1 MSENL
6 QESVECIPDLYDP
19 LDAFAERYNN
29 NCDLLHY
36 VPLENAVTCK
46 SGAWSVRMFL
56 HEEFQVQMW
65 VIPPNFI
72 IPEHTHPN
80 VDSYE
85 VYVGGQIMFSHSG
98 KWVVTESDLKS
109 AGEDDLSPLRGE
121 MIRVRPNDSH
131 GGCFGPSGG
140 VFLSIQHWLNG
151 VRPTCV
157 SNDYDGIGLDKNH
170 KADFGNITYKKLTW
184 KDAASLENEA
194 PFWEN

>member
-1 MSENL
+1 MQKHDE
-6 QESVECIPDLYDP
+6 
-19 LDAFAERYNN
+19 LDVFATWYNE

-56 HEEFQVQMW
+56 HDKFQVQMW

-72 IPEHTHPN
+72 IPEHTHPD

-98 KWVVTESDLKS
+98 KWVVEEKDIKQPVN
-109 AGEDDLSPLRGE
+109 GDLSPLRGS
-121 MIRVRPNDSH
+121 MIRVKPNDKH

-151 VRPTCV
+151 VDPTCV
-157 SNDYDGIGLDKNH
+157 SNNYDGIGLDNDH
-170 KADFGNITYKKLTW
+170 KADAGNITYKELTW
-184 KDAASLENEA
+184 KDAASLEDVA